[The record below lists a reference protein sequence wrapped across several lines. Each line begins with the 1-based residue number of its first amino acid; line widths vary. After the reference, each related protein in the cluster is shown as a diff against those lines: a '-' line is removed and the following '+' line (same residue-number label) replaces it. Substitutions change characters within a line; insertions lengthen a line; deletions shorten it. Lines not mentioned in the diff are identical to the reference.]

1 MTTKEISDLIHR
13 ALSPILP
20 TFPVVVDAME
30 GNEEIDECAWYNVT
44 PTETLTKDQRDISAD
59 LQVAIVCDSYDRALS
74 LTQEAKTALVDNL
87 DRENVGVGGFTT
99 SFEFS
104 QEDMKHIAYL
114 SSLIV
119 Y

>member
-1 MTTKEISDLIHR
+1 MTTKEISDLIHK

-44 PTETLTKDQRDISAD
+44 PTEILTKDQRDISAD

-74 LTQEAKTALVDNL
+74 LTEEAKTALIDNL
-87 DRENVGVGGFTT
+87 KSKNVGVGSFTT
-99 SFEFS
+99 SFDFS